1 MRDKI
6 YKILLLGVILT
17 AGYLLVYWFFKF
29 SLPHPGMRDVKV
41 EKLYPKS
48 LVFTFNQP
56 SHMWFYST
64 LVSEKTLFV
73 SRPLKLLFKGSA
85 EFAYYLYFIT
95 YFK

>member
-48 LVFTFNQP
+48 VGF
-56 SHMWFYST
+56 
-64 LVSEKTLFV
+64 
-73 SRPLKLLFKGSA
+73 LKLTYHAFNFFFMLLK
-85 EFAYYLYFIT
+85 AY
-95 YFK
+95 